1 MYIRVYVYT
10 CIHVLL
16 YIVYCILHIAYC
28 ILYIEYCILYI
39 VYVYCICTCIKCI
52 CVYIYIYRHSWGNI
66 WENDCTTFSGASAYC
81 WWFSLTQIILV
92 MALVFLGQAALESR
106 EQQTTHWWP
115 TKKTQTYTV
124 FLTYPPNETHP
135 MANPS
140 CLCLSLSLY
149 IYIEILCIPHI
160 PPNMNKQKYIPKFR
174 VAPPV
179 SPHKTAGRT
188 VPSSGAF

>member
-28 ILYIEYCILYI
+28 ILNI
-39 VYVYCICTCIKCI
+39 VYCICILYMYMYKMYM
-52 CVYIYIYRHSWGNI
+52 YIY
-66 WENDCTTFSGASAYC
+66 
-81 WWFSLTQIILV
+81 
-92 MALVFLGQAALESR
+92 
-106 EQQTTHWWP
+106 
-115 TKKTQTYTV
+115 TYTGIV
-124 FLTYPPNETHP
+124 EGIYEKMIALLLVTGCAGVQRATNHTLVTYKKKHKHIQFFWHTHQMRHTP
-135 MANPS
+135 WQIPVVYV
-140 CLCLSLSLY
+140 SLS